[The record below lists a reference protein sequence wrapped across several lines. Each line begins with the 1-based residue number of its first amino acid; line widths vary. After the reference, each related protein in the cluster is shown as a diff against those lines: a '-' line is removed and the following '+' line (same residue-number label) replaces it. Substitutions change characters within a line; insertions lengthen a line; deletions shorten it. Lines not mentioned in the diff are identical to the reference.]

1 MSSTWTSE
9 QILAMAPDASSAK
22 NGQGLAN
29 PRKWVTLGYDDR
41 AIWGEC
47 QGSGSKPYQTQI
59 DLKEIAFKCSCPS
72 RKFPCKHGLG
82 LFLIFATQPSIF
94 NQNLAPN
101 WVNTWINNR
110 TEKQDQ
116 KTETIAKDQSPEA
129 EAKRAAKQAKTIAQR
144 QDKVASGIQELD
156 IWLRD
161 IVRQGLAAVQGQP
174 YSFWDGV
181 AARMVDAQARLIA
194 RNLRIMGSVAASGE
208 GWQEKLL
215 ERLGKLHL
223 LVEGYK
229 RLETLPPDI
238 KAEILA
244 NIDWQFQQEPLE
256 SAKVCD
262 RWLVLGQ
269 IINDI
274 EGEKDLLQQRTW
286 LWGINSDRP
295 ALLLESAY
303 SKAPQFDK
311 SFVPGYGWEGE
322 IYFYQST
329 YPLRGIFK
337 NRSHNF
343 KLETFPGYNTINS
356 MQKSY
361 ANAIALNPWLNDF
374 PIALKNVNI
383 LQYNNTWMLR
393 DTEDFLLPILPNF
406 SQGWHLLALSGGHSF
421 AIFGEWNGD
430 YLRPFSAYCTGEF
443 MSFS

>member
-9 QILAMAPDASSAK
+9 QIIAMAPDASSAK
-22 NGQGLAN
+22 NGQVLAQS
-29 PRKWVTLGYDDR
+29 RKWATLGYDDR

-59 DLKEIAFKCSCPS
+59 DLQEIAFKCSCPS

-82 LFLIFATQPSIF
+82 LFLLFANQTSSF
-94 NQNLAPN
+94 NQNTPPE
-101 WVNTWINNR
+101 WVNTWINTR
-110 TEKQDQ
+110 SEKRDK

-129 EAKRAAKQAKTIAQR
+129 EAKRAAKQAKTAAQR
-144 QDKVASGIQELD
+144 QDKVGAGMAELD
-156 IWLRD
+156 LWLHD
-161 IVRQGLAAVQGQP
+161 IIRQGLATVQGQP
-174 YSFWDGV
+174 YSFWDSI

-194 RNLRIMGSVAASGE
+194 RNLRIMGSVAASGQ

-229 RLETLPPDI
+229 RLETLPTDI
-238 KAEILA
+238 KADILA
-244 NIDWQFQQEPLE
+244 NIDWQFQQEPVE
-256 SAKVCD
+256 ADKVRD

-274 EGEKDLLQQRTW
+274 DGEKDLLQQRTW
-286 LWGINSDRP
+286 LWGIDSDRP

-322 IYFYQST
+322 IYFYQSA

-343 KLETFPGYNTINS
+343 KLETFPGYDNINLLK
-356 MQKSY
+356 KSY
-361 ANAIALNPWLNDF
+361 TKAIACNPWLTDF
-374 PIALKNVNI
+374 PVALKNVII

-393 DTEDFLLPILPNF
+393 DTEKFLLPILPSF
-406 SQGWHLLALSGGHSF
+406 SQAWHLLALSGGHPF

-430 YLRPFSAYCTGEF
+430 YLRPFSAYYAGEF
-443 MSFS
+443 MSFA